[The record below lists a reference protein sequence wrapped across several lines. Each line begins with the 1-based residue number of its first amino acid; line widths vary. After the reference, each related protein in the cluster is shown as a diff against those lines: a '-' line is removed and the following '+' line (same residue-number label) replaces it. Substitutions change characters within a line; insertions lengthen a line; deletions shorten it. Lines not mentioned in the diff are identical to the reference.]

1 MQGKILASRYQ
12 IIRYIAKGGFGQTYL
27 AKDIDLPNHNRC
39 VVKQLYPQ
47 INDPNSLNVARRLFQ
62 KEGETLNKL
71 NHPQIPRLVAYFEE
85 EQQFYLVQEYI
96 EGHTLSQELKP
107 GSIWSENNVVE
118 LLKDCLNILDFIHSN
133 GVIHRDVKPDNLIRR
148 NSDRK
153 LVLVDF
159 GTVKEFALTQSQLI
173 PATVAVGTRGYMPT
187 EQAIGKPRPSSDLYA
202 LGMIGIQALTGIHP
216 LELPE
221 DEYGELLWQPQAQVS
236 PQLAAI
242 LTKMVR
248 YHFGD
253 RYHSAQEALNAINT
267 YSATTVPPTVSAR
280 YTPTGLVNNSQL
292 SQSFS
297 ASEHPTTLLDSNQTK
312 PNRSSAL
319 NSAVP
324 EQKLSS
330 FPQTNNVPIS
340 QAALTQHSSFE
351 RNSSIPNSLQD
362 TPVENSNRSK
372 THFNKSK
379 QKSLIALASAIALG
393 GAAGGIYWF
402 NQNNT
407 QVEQQNL
414 NEQVQQLNTLI
425 AQNQYTQC
433 YQQITQTLT
442 LPQAQKSQFQVQ
454 CGLGMAKQKAQSLN
468 YGEAL
473 AIIAQLPQN
482 TSFADEIEQL
492 TNQWSQQLFQEATAM
507 YTTEGKLAE
516 ALELIQQIPENSS
529 IKSQT
534 QTESD
539 RWKTEYD
546 TNKSIIANAQEALQQ
561 KNWQEAKQTATQVQ
575 TSTSSYWREQ
585 AEAII
590 SEAEKAIAVA
600 SPPVTPNPPI
610 IPTTP
615 APATSNPV
623 AEESPEVTN
632 SQPSETA
639 NPVEEKSPEA
649 TNSQPS
655 ETANPVEEESPEV
668 TNSQPS
674 ETPNPVEEESPEVTD
689 SEPKST
695 SKPSETQTP
704 NQHYGNMPVDDF
716 NSSQPQPEPQPQS
729 EDNSDWAL

>member
-12 IIRYIAKGGFGQTYL
+12 IIRYIAKGGFGKTYL

-47 INDPNSLNVARRLFQ
+47 INDPNFLNVARRLFQ

-96 EGHTLSQELKP
+96 EGHTLSQELKS
-107 GSIWSENNVVE
+107 GSIWSENAVVE

-148 NSDRK
+148 KSDRK

-173 PATVAVGTRGYMPT
+173 PATVAVGTKGYMPT

-202 LGMIGIQALTGIHP
+202 LGMIAIQALTGIHP

-221 DEYGELLWQPQAQVS
+221 DEYGELRWQHQAQVS
-236 PQLAAI
+236 PRLGAI
-242 LTKMVR
+242 LAKMVR

-253 RYHSAQEALNAINT
+253 RYHSAQEALNALNAYAETIVPST
-267 YSATTVPPTVSAR
+267 GSAK
-280 YTPTGLVNNSQL
+280 YIPTGIVNNSL
-292 SQSFS
+292 FSQSVS
-297 ASEHPTTLLDSNQTK
+297 TSEEPPTLINSNQTK
-312 PNRSSAL
+312 SKLSSAS
-319 NSAVP
+319 NSSVT
-324 EQKLSS
+324 EQKLSL
-330 FPQTNNVPIS
+330 PTPTNNFSSSESLLVQDSLPLRNVES
-340 QAALTQHSSFE
+340 NSFNNPSRQNLTRELSILNPPTGKT
-351 RNSSIPNSLQD
+351 NSHQKPN
-362 TPVENSNRSK
+362 R
-372 THFNKSK
+372 
-379 QKSLIALASAIALG
+379 KSLIALASAIALG
-393 GAAGGIYWF
+393 GAVGGMYWF

-407 QVEQQNL
+407 QVEQKNL
-414 NEQVQQLNTLI
+414 NQQVQQLNTLI
-425 AQNQYTQC
+425 AQNNYTQC
-433 YQQITQTLT
+433 YQQVTPTNASQTIS
-442 LPQAQKSQFQVQ
+442 LPEPEKSQFQVQ
-454 CGLGMAKQKAQSLN
+454 CGLGMAKEKAQSLN

-482 TSFADEIEQL
+482 TSFAAEIEQL

-546 TNKSIIANAQEALQQ
+546 TNKNLINNAQEALEQQ
-561 KNWQEAKQTATQVQ
+561 NWQEAKQQATQVQ

-600 SPPVTPNPPI
+600 SPPVTPNPPM
-610 IPTTP
+610 IPKTL
-615 APATSNPV
+615 
-623 AEESPEVTN
+623 E
-632 SQPSETA
+632 PSTA
-639 NPVEEKSPEA
+639 NPVEEKSPESNDSQPSE
-649 TNSQPS
+649 TVNPVEEKSPESNDSQPS
-655 ETANPVEEESPEV
+655 ETAKTPE
-668 TNSQPS
+668 NQRI
-674 ETPNPVEEESPEVTD
+674 D
-689 SEPKST
+689 
-695 SKPSETQTP
+695 
-704 NQHYGNMPVDDF
+704 QHYGNMPVDDF
-716 NSSQPQPEPQPQS
+716 GSSQPQPQPQP